1 MISRRAVEGA
11 IAADSYDRLAIA
23 QDNIDGFG
31 SPPWRVFHGRGDECG
46 DAVDLGGMEDG
57 KRPQER
63 NASRMVIAA
72 FGRAVIIYRE
82 LFVEKDGGAFFAPAN
97 LPSSFRCLLIGTPAR
112 IVVGKGKGGH
122 AEDKGVDASVAAACC
137 AVDGHGWS
145 TRFARVPWFLPR
157 ARAGLEGRYD
167 AIGKLLIVIAWLMGS
182 AGARS
187 VSGVGHLG
195 VPSS

>member
-1 MISRRAVEGA
+1 MIKPSLRNAPIEKDTCDATYFMRAVAAIPRETQMRSLEAMDVISRRAVEGA
-11 IAADSYDRLAIA
+11 IAADAYDRLAIA
-23 QDNIDGFG
+23 QDNIDA
-31 SPPWRVFHGRGDECG
+31 SAAAMARLPRSGRRMR

-112 IVVGKGKGGH
+112 IVAGKGR
-122 AEDKGVDASVAAACC
+122 VDMPR
-137 AVDGHGWS
+137 
-145 TRFARVPWFLPR
+145 TRV
-157 ARAGLEGRYD
+157 
-167 AIGKLLIVIAWLMGS
+167 LMP
-182 AGARS
+182 
-187 VSGVGHLG
+187 L
-195 VPSS
+195 